1 MSLWRKIYYNTLNL
15 PLKLLV
21 KSKLI
26 PTDPI
31 TELQLDP
38 NKPTLYVLPYHSKSD
53 LLTLRQQC
61 LAIGLP
67 DPLVDND
74 INGTQLPAYVFI
86 DDGPRVFRYYS
97 PDPRKE
103 SVKIFH
109 AYLDLHKNNPNLDI
123 QMLPASVMFGRA
135 PGREGHK
142 PAPLKLLNGVQKFF
156 AVLWLGRDSFV
167 RFSPSISLGQMA
179 QEHGTDTI
187 IANKLARVAR
197 IHYSRQRLAA
207 VGPKL
212 PARYELFNKL
222 LSSKA
227 IERAVEDEARS
238 KKIPLQKAQQNAV
251 AMMEEIAANF
261 SYEAVR
267 LTDRVLGWTW
277 NRLYQGIN
285 VQHAERVRQLA
296 QDGHEIVYVPSH
308 RSHMD
313 YLLLSYV
320 LYHQGLVPPHI
331 AAGINL
337 NFWPAGPI
345 FRRLG
350 AFFIRRTFKGN
361 KLYSTVFREYLS
373 ELFARGY
380 SIEYFVEGGRS
391 RTGRLLEPK
400 TGTLSMTLQ
409 AMLRGDSRPIT
420 IVPIYIGYEHVME
433 VGTYAKELRG
443 AEKEKEGFFSMV
455 RGLRKL
461 RNLGQGYV
469 NFGQP
474 ISLTQYLNNRVP
486 NWRESIDPIE
496 PQRPTWLNP
505 TVSSLADNIM
515 VNINNAAAANAINLC
530 STALLASRQRSLTRE
545 QLIEQIE
552 CYLQLL
558 RNVPY
563 TADATTPNKTAEE
576 LLEHALQMNK
586 FEVEK
591 DSMGDIIILPRE
603 NAVLMTY
610 YRNNIHHLLVLPS
623 LIASMVLHHERI
635 NREEIHQQV
644 GLIYP
649 FLKAELFMRYDTNA
663 LVSTVDTLIDELN
676 SQKLICLKD
685 DNMVVLNPRRIRPLQ
700 LLAAGVRETL
710 QRYAIT
716 LSLLNA
722 SPEVSRNT
730 LEKESRMLAQRL
742 SVLHGINA
750 PEFFDKAVFSTLVD
764 TLKDEGYIDN
774 NENDIFSTNAKKL
787 YAVLA
792 RLMSPEIRLTIES
805 VSQTEEL
812 SAPKPA
818 PISTPETTESSSEV
832 PKE

>member
-1 MSLWRKIYYNTLNL
+1 MSSWRKIYYNLLNL
-15 PLKLLV
+15 PMKLLV

-26 PTDPI
+26 PADPI
-31 TELQLDP
+31 KELCLDMTLP
-38 NKPTLYVLPYHSKSD
+38 FLYVLPYHSKTD

-61 LAIGLP
+61 RSIGLP
-67 DPLVDND
+67 DPLAPIEIDE
-74 INGTQLPAYVFI
+74 IKLPAYVFI
-86 DDGPRVFRYYS
+86 DDGPRIFRYYS
-97 PDPRKE
+97 PDPRKD
-103 SVKIFH
+103 SVKTFTV
-109 AYLDLHKNNPNLDI
+109 YLDLHCHNAELNI
-123 QMLPASVMFGRA
+123 QLLPVSVMFGRA
-135 PGREGHK
+135 PGREGHL
-142 PAPLKLLNGVQKFF
+142 PAPPLRLLNGIQKFF
-156 AVLWLGRDSFV
+156 AVIWLGRDSFV
-167 RFSPSISLGQMA
+167 RFSPPVSLRQMA
-179 QEHGTDTI
+179 SEYGTDKI

-212 PARYELFNKL
+212 PVRHDLFNKL
-222 LSSKA
+222 LTSKA
-227 IERAVEDEARS
+227 IEKAVKDEAKA
-238 KKIPLQKAQQNAV
+238 KKISLDKAKHHAV

-261 SYEAVR
+261 SYEAIR
-267 LTDRVLGWTW
+267 ITDRVLSWTW

-296 QDGHEIVYVPSH
+296 QDGYEIVYIPSH

-345 FRRLG
+345 FRHLG
-350 AFFIRRTFKGN
+350 AFFIRRSFKGN
-361 KLYSTVFREYLS
+361 KLYSTIFREYLS

-420 IVPIYIGYEHVME
+420 IVPIYIGYEHVLE
-433 VGTYAKELRG
+433 VATYAKELKG
-443 AEKEKEGFFSMV
+443 AAKEKEGFFSML

-461 RNLGQGYV
+461 RKLGQGYV

-474 ISLTQYLNNRVP
+474 IALTHYLNKHVP
-486 NWRESIDPIE
+486 EWRQSIDVIE
-496 PQRPTWLNP
+496 PRPAWLNS
-505 TVSSLADNIM
+505 TVTRLANKIM
-515 VNINNAAAANAINLC
+515 VRINNAAAANAVNLC
-530 STALLASRQRSLTRE
+530 STALLASRQRALTRE

-563 TADATTPNKTAEE
+563 TDDSTTPNKTAEQ
-576 LLEHALQMNK
+576 LLENALELDK

-591 DSMGDIIILPRE
+591 DSMGDIVILPRE

-610 YRNNIHHLLVLPS
+610 YRNNIMHLLVLPS
-623 LIASMVLHHERI
+623 LVANIVLHNDNVQRQ
-635 NREEIHQQV
+635 EICYQV
-644 GLIYP
+644 ALIYP
-649 FLKAELFMRYDTNA
+649 FLKAELFMRYNIEELPDSIDI
-663 LVSTVDTLIDELN
+663 LLDELAR
-676 SQKLICLKD
+676 QQLIQLTEEGF
-685 DNMVVLNPRRIRPLQ
+685 VTINPTRIRPLQ
-700 LLAAGVRETL
+700 LLAAGIKETL

-716 LSLLNA
+716 LSLL
-722 SPEVSRNT
+722 STTPEISQGV
-730 LEKESRMLAQRL
+730 LEKESRILAQRL

-750 PEFFDKAVFSTLVD
+750 PEFFDKAVFSALVN
-764 TLKDEGYIDN
+764 TLKQEGYINREGDAIIIAN
-774 NENDIFSTNAKKL
+774 TQLLYRIIVKL
-787 YAVLA
+787 I
-792 RLMSPEIRLTIES
+792 SPEVCLTIES
-805 VSQTEEL
+805 VKHVSH
-812 SAPKPA
+812 AP
-818 PISTPETTESSSEV
+818 TPE
-832 PKE
+832 